1 MHIHLDKILIKIYLE
16 DRVIYF
22 ITKVSSSEVCRY
34 HPIMHIMI
42 AFVSSFLVLIL
53 MQGNHHGTVSAFTFT
68 TAPTT
73 TTTTATATTSTST
86 RKRFSFAV
94 GVHSKEFGRKQA
106 AAPDPTSRITRTN
119 TEHNL
124 PYAYGQS
131 SIRTP
136 SPTTIDERNPGVV
149 QKERD
154 QAQAQYRP
162 QTSVPPNL
170 PSTNTNAD
178 ININNNKNINDIKNM
193 NNNLKNSIKNSMNN
207 SMNNNSMNNN
217 SMNNNSMNN
226 NSMNNNRM
234 NNNSMDNNNIDTNIQ
249 SKTERVAEAKRVV
262 LSFISAL
269 YDEPKGF
276 SGKMDMSTKNND
288 NKVQTEYNIMDYFQE
303 TVEVTDTS
311 YHKSIIGKHA
321 LIQHLQQRPKSVF
334 YINNELPSMQVLS
347 VTVGSSAG
355 QIGGTTD
362 VKVAVLYQYWTN
374 GEEDDKGKGKGK
386 VPNDEGS
393 DAEVGEDWDKQSGIT
408 FYTVSDGL
416 ISNVF
421 DVKEGSKL
429 DTSKLKAEKFD
440 PKKVANLQM
449 VKETSEDLNLNLNPY
464 ANLPMAF
471 LEARNQRNLDDMMD
485 MMADDCWAKGITM
498 DDTLS
503 RSKKVY
509 ALRLGQLTEGITF
522 VTEEI
527 VASMSSPG
535 DLEVAVRW
543 TMCLEDQQQTYHRG
557 CTYFTV
563 EDGLITSVMD
573 ILESS
578 KQDEPPSRPGGF
590 SVSRQNWLRDSGIA
604 ADLFDT
610 LQASS
615 FPSILKEHSKS
626 GNGSPEFAKLS
637 LGRKK
642 IKYGKHSSQFV
653 DMFLPPDMDNRRGL
667 VFFVV
672 RVLLKYNIEFC
683 VRFCNIVTFYEY
695 HSDLTVLYFHFK
707 FS

>member
-1 MHIHLDKILIKIYLE
+1 M
-16 DRVIYF
+16 
-22 ITKVSSSEVCRY
+22 
-34 HPIMHIMI
+34 
-42 AFVSSFLVLIL
+42 
-53 MQGNHHGTVSAFTFT
+53 
-68 TAPTT
+68 
-73 TTTTATATTSTST
+73 
-86 RKRFSFAV
+86 
-94 GVHSKEFGRKQA
+94 
-106 AAPDPTSRITRTN
+106 
-119 TEHNL
+119 
-124 PYAYGQS
+124 
-131 SIRTP
+131 
-136 SPTTIDERNPGVV
+136 
-149 QKERD
+149 
-154 QAQAQYRP
+154 
-162 QTSVPPNL
+162 
-170 PSTNTNAD
+170 
-178 ININNNKNINDIKNM
+178 
-193 NNNLKNSIKNSMNN
+193 
-207 SMNNNSMNNN
+207 
-217 SMNNNSMNN
+217 
-226 NSMNNNRM
+226 
-234 NNNSMDNNNIDTNIQ
+234 
-249 SKTERVAEAKRVV
+249 
-262 LSFISAL
+262 
-269 YDEPKGF
+269 
-276 SGKMDMSTKNND
+276 
-288 NKVQTEYNIMDYFQE
+288 
-303 TVEVTDTS
+303 
-311 YHKSIIGKHA
+311 
-321 LIQHLQQRPKSVF
+321 
-334 YINNELPSMQVLS
+334 
-347 VTVGSSAG
+347 
-355 QIGGTTD
+355 
-362 VKVAVLYQYWTN
+362 
-374 GEEDDKGKGKGK
+374 
-386 VPNDEGS
+386 
-393 DAEVGEDWDKQSGIT
+393 GEDWDKQSGIT

-449 VKETSEDLNLNLNPY
+449 VKETSEDLNVNVNPY

-471 LEARNQRNLDDMMD
+471 LEARNRRNLDDMMD

-503 RSKKVY
+503 RGKKVY

-522 VTEEI
+522 ETEEI

-535 DLEVAVRW
+535 NLDVAVRW

-578 KQDEPPSRPGGF
+578 KQEEPPSLPGGF
-590 SVSRQNWLRDSGIA
+590 SVSRQNWLRDSGVA

-637 LGRKK
+637 LSRKK

-672 RVLLKYNIEFC
+672 RDLLKYNIEFC
-683 VRFCNIVTFYEY
+683 VKFCNIVTFFKY